1 MTSTTLKI
9 TDIAPRFIDMLDQ
22 HTITETDIWAALRE
36 VPDPEIPAVNLVD
49 LGVILRVEID
59 TPAQRARVLLMPTFI
74 GCPAIEIMRDLIRE
88 RVEQLGVHVQVDIT
102 REARWSSDRISPAG
116 RAALAKAGIAPPGA
130 VSSTIIPLLEP
141 AKCPHCGSRH
151 TSLESAFGPTLCR
164 AIGYCRDCKQ
174 PFEQFKPL

>member
-36 VPDPEIPAVNLVD
+36 VPDPEIPTVNLVD

>member
-1 MTSTTLKI
+1 M
-9 TDIAPRFIDMLDQ
+9 FDQ
-22 HTITETDIWAALRE
+22 HVITEQEIWQALRE
-36 VPDPEIPAVNLVD
+36 VPDPEIPTVNLVD
-49 LGVILRVEID
+49 LGVILRVELD
-59 TPAQRARVLLMPTFI
+59 AQALRARVLLMPTFT

-88 RVEQLGVHVQVDIT
+88 HLGQLGIEVHVDIT
-102 REARWSSDRISPAG
+102 REARWSSERISPAG
-116 RAALAKAGIAPPGA
+116 RAALANAGIAPPGPA
-130 VSSTIIPLLEP
+130 SSTIIPLLEP